1 MTKTDKTEPEV
12 EQKAPTPDPKATAAA
27 GAEASA
33 KEVGTPFLVS
43 GGPIAPWGNGPDA
56 VEEYGEKARMYDV
69 GEVVTLTSALARH
82 YNKMDRLKPFIA
94 DDPAE

>member
-1 MTKTDKTEPEV
+1 MTKTDTKDEKIE
-12 EQKAPTPDPKATAAA
+12 EPKAA
-27 GAEASA
+27 AEATVEA
-33 KEVGTPFLVS
+33 YTKEVGTTFLVS

-56 VEEYGEKARMYDV
+56 VAEHGEKARMYDV
-69 GEVVTLTSALARH
+69 GEIVTLTSALARH

>member
-1 MTKTDKTEPEV
+1 MTKTDTKDEKIE
-12 EQKAPTPDPKATAAA
+12 EPKAA
-27 GAEASA
+27 AEATVEA
-33 KEVGTPFLVS
+33 CTNEVGTPFLVS

-56 VEEYGEKARMYDV
+56 VAEHGEKARMYDV
-69 GEVVTLTSALARH
+69 GEIVTLTSALARH